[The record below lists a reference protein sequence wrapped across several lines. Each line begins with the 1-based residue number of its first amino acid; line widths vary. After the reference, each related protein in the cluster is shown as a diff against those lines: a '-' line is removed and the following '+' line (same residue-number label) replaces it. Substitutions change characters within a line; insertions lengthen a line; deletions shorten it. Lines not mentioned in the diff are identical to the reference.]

1 MDALK
6 KAEKELNG
14 EMLKQVDIIYSSVA
28 IAFARYWQW
37 GPLRIRRLFDVTQ
50 AAWDECGATND
61 RSMLQMLEDETGIDL
76 KTAEYPDKSWR
87 DVAYLNTEI
96 AMDPR
101 RMTRAQWIYMRQQ
114 QKKWIGAQVLACMLL
129 ALHRKYGF
137 GEERMARLL
146 EQINDIRDEF
156 SWNRKSLVKA
166 CEEEAGVDLKE
177 GD

>member
-1 MDALK
+1 M
-6 KAEKELNG
+6 G

-28 IAFARYWQW
+28 IAFARYWRW

-76 KTAEYPDKSWR
+76 KMAEYPDKSR
-87 DVAYLNTEI
+87 HDVAYLTTEI

-101 RMTRAQWIYMRQQ
+101 RMTRPQWIYMRQQ
-114 QKKWIGAQVLACMLL
+114 QKKWIGAQLLACMLL
-129 ALHRKYGF
+129 VLHRKYGS
-137 GEERMARLL
+137 GEERMVRLL

-156 SWNRKSLVKA
+156 SWNRKALIKA
-166 CEEEAGVDLKE
+166 CKEEAGVELKE

>member
-6 KAEKELNG
+6 KAEKELND

-28 IAFARYWQW
+28 IAFARYWGW
-37 GPLRIRRLFDVTQ
+37 GSLRIRRLFDVTQ

-61 RSMLQMLEDETGIDL
+61 RSMLQMLEEETGIDL
-76 KTAEYPDKSWR
+76 KMAEYPDKSWH

-137 GEERMARLL
+137 GEERMVRLL
-146 EQINDIRDEF
+146 EQINGIRDEF
-156 SWNRKSLVKA
+156 SWNRKALIKA
-166 CEEEAGVDLKE
+166 CEEEAGVELKE